1 MRVTQK
7 SCSCHLLME
16 NRLRLTT
23 KTLLLSIVSSLSL
36 KYRYQSYN
44 RTDHSMQ
51 YLSEVGSLAR
61 LILSDF
67 VYSVLATF
75 LALAE
80 GPSLLGD
87 VDHVDR
93 VASSRDLSSD
103 VS

>member
-1 MRVTQK
+1 
-7 SCSCHLLME
+7 ME

-36 KYRYQSYN
+36 KYRYQSHD
-44 RTDHSMQ
+44 RADHSMQ

-67 VYSVLATF
+67 VYSVLAAF

-93 VASSRDLSSD
+93 VASSKDLSSD